1 MNVMSRN
8 STQFNAHKRFY
19 RVNELMPGSKQQKRT
34 GIEIFSLRASVPRYL
49 MLREK
54 SYRETALSIYPGRE
68 SCDLG
73 FFVAWSIVMPEKLG
87 F

>member
-19 RVNELMPGSKQQKRT
+19 WVNELMPGSKQQKRT
-34 GIEIFSLRASVPRYL
+34 GIEIFTLRASVPRYL

>member
-1 MNVMSRN
+1 
-8 STQFNAHKRFY
+8 
-19 RVNELMPGSKQQKRT
+19 MPGSKQQKRT

-54 SYRETALSIYPGRE
+54 SYRETALSIYPARE

-73 FFVAWSIVMPEKLG
+73 FFVA
-87 F
+87 

>member
-1 MNVMSRN
+1 
-8 STQFNAHKRFY
+8 
-19 RVNELMPGSKQQKRT
+19 MPGGKQQKRT
-34 GIEIFSLRASVPRYL
+34 GIEIFTLRASVPRYL

-54 SYRETALSIYPGRE
+54 SYRETALSFYPGRE